1 VQESVVIKNL
11 DHLGLVASMIDE
23 LEIEKSVD
31 NVISVD
37 TNKKL
42 LSHGILT
49 KAMIL
54 NGLGYVNKQ
63 LYLTPQFFKD
73 KPLETLFSQAIN
85 AKQINDDALGRTLDA
100 IYDYG
105 VSELYEKIAYK
116 AISNLGLHPSTIHLD
131 STSFHVDG
139 NYNSN
144 SHYNEK
150 IIHIT
155 KGYSRDHHPQLN
167 QVVLNL
173 IVEHQA
179 GIPLMMMAAD
189 GNQIDTQAFASIV
202 DAHIDSLKAV
212 SDATLTLIAD
222 AALFTQKGLES
233 IKEKKIDFISR
244 VPMRLKEAK
253 AFITHAQRDDFTSID
268 KNYSYIKKIITYA
281 EIEQQWIL
289 YKSEHAR
296 ARESKT
302 IAKNL
307 LQESTQS
314 AKTAKK
320 LMIKPFFCEADATEA
335 LNEFQSKNTHLL
347 ITDKRIHQQAKFKC
361 KGRPK
366 PNQEPDHYEYFINFD
381 ISMNTDILRE
391 RIEKESGYFILATNN
406 RALNAQELL
415 EQYKSQQRVERGFRF
430 LKSPEFLSDSLFLK
444 KPERIEAMLM
454 IMTLCLMVYA
464 SLEYKIR
471 KELKQQDKTFPN
483 QLGKPIKNPTARWI
497 FECFF
502 AIHMLYLNQNQKM
515 VVGLNE
521 QHRMIL
527 ELLGTRYLDCY
538 GVNLNEK
545 VGAE

>member
-1 VQESVVIKNL
+1 MQESVVIKNL

-144 SHYNEK
+144 SHYDEK

-253 AFITHAQRDDFTSID
+253 AFITHAERDDFTSID

-320 LMIKPFFCEADATEA
+320 LMIKPFFCETDATEA

-347 ITDKRIHQQAKFKC
+347 ITNKRIHQQAKFKC

-391 RIEKESGYFILATNN
+391 RIEEESGYFILATNN

-502 AIHMLYLNQNQKM
+502 AIHILYLNQNQKM

-545 VGAE
+545 VGTE